1 MDGLEK
7 RKVEDCLGLP
17 TGWKREEVIRKSG
30 LSAGKTDIYYFS
42 PCGRKFRSKPQLARF
57 LGDSFDLS
65 AFDFRSGK
73 QLSSGA
79 RKSKRLKNI
88 QYDYSRG
95 LKHDASLVLPIRQT
109 ASIFKQPVTL
119 KTNHGQNRIKAD
131 PKQDAK
137 DVPKQLFW
145 EKRLSNLT
153 ACDSVERVLRA
164 FDVPDN
170 LVATGPGLT
179 DENILQS
186 ISSSLHLSNH
196 PITGQTSSKSLLE
209 KNPGV
214 YLNVDQPPVIKFTIT
229 DGDIRRQEDI
239 VKSLRERLQKVIEGD
254 VDTIK
259 AEMEAIRAELE
270 GTEAVAQGTK
280 KSTST

>member
-1 MDGLEK
+1 MKIFFSNAWQKGSLHDISK
-7 RKVEDCLGLP
+7 KKINRR
-17 TGWKREEVIRKSG
+17 WKQIQNDKIKSFW
-30 LSAGKTDIYYFS
+30 STFS

-137 DVPKQLFW
+137 DVPKQ
-145 EKRLSNLT
+145 
-153 ACDSVERVLRA
+153 
-164 FDVPDN
+164 VPSKN
-170 LVATGPGLT
+170 QEIRPCQTLVMYSHLI
-179 DENILQS
+179 NI
-186 ISSSLHLSNH
+186 IRK
-196 PITGQTSSKSLLE
+196 TSCS
-209 KNPGV
+209 
-214 YLNVDQPPVIKFTIT
+214 
-229 DGDIRRQEDI
+229 
-239 VKSLRERLQKVIEGD
+239 
-254 VDTIK
+254 
-259 AEMEAIRAELE
+259 A
-270 GTEAVAQGTK
+270 TEAQK
-280 KSTST
+280 NNHM